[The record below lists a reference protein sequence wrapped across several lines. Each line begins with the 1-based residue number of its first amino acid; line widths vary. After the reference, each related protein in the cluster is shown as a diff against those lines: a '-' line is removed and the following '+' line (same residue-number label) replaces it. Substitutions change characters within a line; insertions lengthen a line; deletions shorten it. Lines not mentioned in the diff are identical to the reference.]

1 MTMRSKLTKKQ
12 IQANRER
19 AKKSTGPRTPEGKAR
34 SARNALK
41 HGMYAESLLV
51 FGENERLLD
60 EITRQYYEDFAPAN
74 IHERM
79 LLEQMICAQWRL
91 LRVARSR
98 VPNTADWDQ
107 DLNRAIGQEK
117 IYASIYR
124 SYSKAAAQLERS
136 RAQRGAL
143 PPVIE
148 REQAQPIPVNPFEDP
163 LSEINSPPKS
173 RETGEFHD
181 SGFVPAKCDAG
192 PPVSCIRP
200 GCVIYPPEEEAA

>member
-1 MTMRSKLTKKQ
+1 MRSKLTQKQ

-41 HGMYAESLLV
+41 HGMYAEALLV
-51 FGENERLLD
+51 FGDNERLLA
-60 EITRQYYEDFAPAN
+60 EITRQYFEDFPPAN

-79 LLEQMICAQWRL
+79 LLEQMIFAQWRL

-98 VPNTADWDQ
+98 VPDTRDWDL

-124 SYSKAAAQLERS
+124 SYAKAAALLERS
-136 RAQRGAL
+136 RTQRGAL
-143 PPVIE
+143 PPVVQ
-148 REQAQPIPVNPFEDP
+148 REQAPPIPVNAFDDPF
-163 LSEINSPPKS
+163 SEANSAS
-173 RETGEFHD
+173 STNGTEEFHVA
-181 SGFVPAKCDAG
+181 GFVPANA
-192 PPVSCIRP
+192 PE
-200 GCVIYPPEEEAA
+200 PPELSTPPGRVLDPLKEEAA

>member
-1 MTMRSKLTKKQ
+1 MRSKLTEKQ

-41 HGMYAESLLV
+41 HGMYAEALLI
-51 FGENERLLD
+51 FGDNERLLA
-60 EITRQYYEDFAPAN
+60 EITRQYFEDFAPAN

-79 LLEQMICAQWRL
+79 LLEQMVFAQWRL

-98 VPNTADWDQ
+98 VPDTRDWDL

-124 SYSKAAAQLERS
+124 SYAKAAALLERS

-143 PPVIE
+143 PPVVQ
-148 REQAQPIPVNPFEDP
+148 REEARPIPVSAFDDPF
-163 LSEINSPPKS
+163 SEVNSTAGAK
-173 RETGEFHD
+173 ETEEFRD
-181 SGFVPAKCDAG
+181 AGFVPANG
-192 PPVSCIRP
+192 PESPSNLSIPP
-200 GCVIYPPEEEAA
+200 GRLIDLPDEEAA

>member
-1 MTMRSKLTKKQ
+1 MRSKLTKKQ

-41 HGMYAESLLV
+41 HGMYAEALLI
-51 FGENERLLD
+51 FGENERLLA
-60 EITRQYYEDFAPAN
+60 EITQQYFEDFAPAN

-79 LLEQMICAQWRL
+79 LLEQMIFAQWRL

-98 VPNTADWDQ
+98 VPDTRDWDQ
-107 DLNRAIGQEK
+107 DLNRANCQEK

-124 SYSKAAAQLERS
+124 SYAKAAALLERS

-143 PPVIE
+143 PPVVE
-148 REQAQPIPVNPFEDP
+148 REQVPPIPVNAFEDP
-163 LSEINSPPKS
+163 LSEVNSAS
-173 RETGEFHD
+173 SANETEEFHNA
-181 SGFVPAKCDAG
+181 GFVPSERDSG
-192 PPVSCIRP
+192 SPPDSSIPP
-200 GCVIYPPEEEAA
+200 GRVISPPDEKAA

>member
-1 MTMRSKLTKKQ
+1 MRSKLTKKQ

-34 SARNALK
+34 SASNALK
-41 HGMYAESLLV
+41 HGMYAETLLV

-60 EITRQYYEDFAPAN
+60 EITRQYYQDFAPAN

-79 LLEQMICAQWRL
+79 LLEQMIFAQWRL

-98 VPNTADWDQ
+98 VPNTRDWDQ

-117 IYASIYR
+117 IDASIYR
-124 SYSKAAAQLERS
+124 SYAKAAAQLERS

-143 PPVIE
+143 PPVVE
-148 REQAQPIPVNPFEDP
+148 REQAQPIPVNPFDDP
-163 LSEINSPPKS
+163 LSEINSA
-173 RETGEFHD
+173 
-181 SGFVPAKCDAG
+181 AKQLRDFAHRLHIC
-192 PPVSCIRP
+192 
-200 GCVIYPPEEEAA
+200 

>member
-1 MTMRSKLTKKQ
+1 MRSKLTEKQ

-41 HGMYAESLLV
+41 HGMYAEALLI
-51 FGENERLLD
+51 FGDNERLLA
-60 EITRQYYEDFAPAN
+60 EITRQYFEDFAPAN

-79 LLEQMICAQWRL
+79 LLEQMIFAQWRL

-98 VPNTADWDQ
+98 VPDTRDWDL
-107 DLNRAIGQEK
+107 DLNRAIGHEK

-124 SYSKAAAQLERS
+124 SYAKATALLERS

-143 PPVIE
+143 PPVVQ
-148 REQAQPIPVNPFEDP
+148 REQAPPIPVNALDDP
-163 LSEINSPPKS
+163 LSEANSPYSPK
-173 RETGEFHD
+173 ETKEFHD
-181 SGFVPAKCDAG
+181 AGFVSPKRDSELL
-192 PPVSCIRP
+192 PEPSTPFDR
-200 GCVIYPPEEEAA
+200 VIYPPHEEAA